1 MNAYAKFASLVALA
15 SAATVPALWLKAD
28 GAQVAPTVAAAAS
41 GLAILGAGFLLSW
54 SAETAESRLTP
65 GLVLA
70 ILALI
75 TVLPEYA
82 VDIYYGFQA
91 GRHPEA
97 DYVHY
102 AAANMTGANRLLVG
116 VGWPLVAFLHWRKTG
131 EPQVRLRQTGEV
143 EIVFLLVASLYAFF
157 VLLRDRIGLLDTVV
171 LLAIYGVYLRV
182 AAASR
187 PGEAKDEEEAGPAAV
202 LERLPAAAQW
212 TIMAAMA
219 AYAAIVVVLC
229 AEPFAESMVA
239 AGRHLGIDE
248 FLLIQWIA
256 PLASEAPTITIV
268 LLFVAAGR
276 AAHGM
281 STMVSDKINQWTL
294 LVGMLP
300 LAVSAGA
307 GALESL
313 PLGARQ
319 HEEFFLTAAQSVF
332 ALSLLLRMRLSLLGA
347 GVLAVLF
354 VAQLGVG
361 ALLQRDPAGTV
372 RALTGFAWLYLAL
385 AIGSFA
391 FRRRELV
398 ALARAALG
406 VKWG

>member
-54 SAETAESRLTP
+54 SAETAESRLAP

-91 GRHPEA
+91 GRHPQA

-116 VGWPLVAFLHWRKTG
+116 VGWPLVAFLHWRKAG
-131 EPQVRLRQTGEV
+131 ESHVRLRQDGEV
-143 EIVFLLVASLYAFF
+143 EVVYLLVASLYAFLI
-157 VLLRDRIGLLDTVV
+157 LLRDRIGLVDAIV
-171 LLAIYGVYLRV
+171 LLAIYGMYLRV
-182 AAASR
+182 AAAAR
-187 PGEAKDEEEAGPAAV
+187 PGETTDDDEPGPAAV
-202 LERLPAAAQW
+202 LERLPAGAQCAL
-212 TIMAAMA
+212 MAAMA
-219 AYAAIVVVLC
+219 AYAALVVLLC

-248 FLLIQWIA
+248 FLLIQWVA

-268 LLFVAAGR
+268 LLYVTGGR

-281 STMVSDKINQWTL
+281 STMASDKINQWTL

-300 LAVSAGA
+300 FAFSAGA

-313 PLGARQ
+313 PLGERQ
-319 HEEFFLTAAQSVF
+319 HEEFFLTAAQSLF
-332 ALSLLLRMRLSLLGA
+332 ALSLLLRMRLSLLAA
-347 GVLAVLF
+347 GILATLF
-354 VAQLGVG
+354 VTQLALG
-361 ALLQRDPAGTV
+361 AFLQGNPAASV
-372 RALTGFAWLYLAL
+372 RALTWFAWFYLAL
-385 AIGSFA
+385 ATGMFA
-391 FRRRELV
+391 IQRRELL
-398 ALARAALG
+398 ALARAAWS
-406 VKWG
+406 VKRD